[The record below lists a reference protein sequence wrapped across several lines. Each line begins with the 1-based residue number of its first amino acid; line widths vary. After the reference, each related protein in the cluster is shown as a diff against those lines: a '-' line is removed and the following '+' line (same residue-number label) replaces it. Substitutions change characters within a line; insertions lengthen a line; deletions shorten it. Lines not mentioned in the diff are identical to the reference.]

1 MPKAYGYIRVSHAE
15 QAESG
20 LSLEAQRQ
28 ECERYWDRLLK
39 PKAVAWADLIA
50 DEAVSAFKK
59 PLAKRKGGQQLL
71 ANLRRGD
78 HAIMM
83 RFDRAF
89 RSMRDFVDTH
99 AALETMGV
107 TLHLLDAPWDY
118 STANGRAMLQLM
130 AVFAEWSSRITSER
144 IKAAQA
150 ILRQQR
156 RPRGGRRQFGFRVV
170 GPKGHRHLVP
180 DLEER
185 AILVRI
191 VKAIE
196 IKGIVAWDKL
206 AALAKEAAAEVYAAR
221 PDAVRRTWGESTVRR
236 AVDGFWRLVHTEG
249 ADWIGDPAVKGLARL
264 RMADACN
271 HDRQME
277 VCFLGRLLG
286 TGRLA

>member
-1 MPKAYGYIRVSHAE
+1 MIQAHGYIRVSHAE

-28 ECERYWDRLLK
+28 ECHRYWERFLK

-50 DEAVSAFKK
+50 DEAVSAFKR

-89 RSMRDFVDTH
+89 RSMRDFVDTYST
-99 AALETMGV
+99 LESLGV

-118 STANGRAMLQLM
+118 NTANGRAMLQLM

-156 RPRGGRRQFGFRVV
+156 RPVGGKRQFGYRVV
-170 GPKGHRHLVP
+170 GPKGHRHLVV
-180 DLEER
+180 DREER
-185 AILVRI
+185 AILLRI
-191 VKAIE
+191 IRAVEIE
-196 IKGIVAWDKL
+196 GIIAWDKL
-206 AALAKEAAAEVYAAR
+206 SALAQKAAAESYAAK
-221 PDAVRRTWGESTVRR
+221 PDTVRRTWSESTVRR

-249 ADWIGDPAVKGLARL
+249 TDWISDPALKGLARMK
-264 RMADACN
+264 MAATVSQASN
-271 HDRQME
+271 RI
-277 VCFLGRLLG
+277 V
-286 TGRLA
+286 